1 MKNLMLFEDFSLIP
15 KNNILS
21 KILDEIDP
29 DIHDLVEKIKKQFQR
44 QFEKPMSKY
53 DEELTRLTVI
63 SDLVKSIGNH
73 TKPDDKL
80 KEIGTSVSPKGN
92 LEIDAIIVRDEKE
105 YPLSTEVIY
114 AGGHNIQRL
123 HYRYITKTRL
133 PKSVKNEL
141 AEEYQKKV
149 KKMTAAEKLRNEIE
163 SFEKRIESNDKRVK
177 DSKTYKDDEI
187 FALKQKEKDAFVWP
201 SWEELVSRGADKN
214 YDYSEEKFNKEK
226 EESRIRSINF
236 WKTQNIEWPEKNSVA
251 LRKEIDK
258 LAKKLAAIEN

>member
-1 MKNLMLFEDFSLIP
+1 MLFEDFSLVP

-29 DIHDLVEKIKKQFQR
+29 DIHDLVEKIKKQFER
-44 QFEKPMSKY
+44 QFERPMSKY

-80 KEIGTSVSPKGN
+80 KEIGTSVSRKGN
-92 LEIDAIIVRDEKE
+92 LEIDAIIIRDDKE

-133 PKSVKNEL
+133 PKSAKNEL
-141 AEEYQKKV
+141 ADEYQKKI
-149 KKMTAAEKLRNEIE
+149 KKMTAAEKLRNEIQ
-163 SFEKRIESNDKRVK
+163 SLEKRIETNDKRVK
-177 DSKTYKDDEI
+177 DSKSYSDDEI
-187 FALKQKEKDAFVWP
+187 FDLKQKEKDVFVWP
-201 SWEELVSRGADKN
+201 SWEEIVSRGADKN

-226 EESRIRSINF
+226 EENRLRTIAF
-236 WKTQNIEWPEKNSVA
+236 WKSQNIEWPQKNSIA
-251 LRKEIDK
+251 LKKEIDK
-258 LAKKLAAIEN
+258 LAKKLAAIEQ